1 MMIKFFFYYNMKKI
15 SNIDKLNLNYKY
27 SDSFI
32 KIEYFDSKNNSI
44 VINDDAEKN
53 TNFIFGKLVIFNCTL
68 TELIEKLK
76 KINNINLK
84 KSKYCLKKID
94 VRLFNNSI
102 IDDVYIMI

>member
-1 MMIKFFFYYNMKKI
+1 MIIKFFFYYNMKKI

-32 KIEYFDSKNNSI
+32 KIQYFDSK
-44 VINDDAEKN
+44 KN

-76 KINNINLK
+76 NIDNINLK
-84 KSKYCLKKID
+84 KTKYLLKKID

-102 IDDVYIMI
+102 INDVYIMI

>member
-1 MMIKFFFYYNMKKI
+1 MIIKFFFYFNMKKI

-32 KIEYFDSKNNSI
+32 KIQYFDSKNNSI

-76 KINNINLK
+76 NIDNINLK
-84 KSKYCLKKID
+84 KTKYLLKKID

-102 IDDVYIMI
+102 INDVYIMI